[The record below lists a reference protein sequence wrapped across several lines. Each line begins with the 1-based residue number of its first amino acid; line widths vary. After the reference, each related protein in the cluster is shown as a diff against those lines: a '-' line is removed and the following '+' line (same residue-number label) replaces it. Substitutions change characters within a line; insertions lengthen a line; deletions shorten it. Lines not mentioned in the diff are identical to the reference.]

1 MRVGEPP
8 FETGWKSVTQ
18 YWIRLTIVSAALLS
32 LSALPAFAYPE
43 STTNVEPSGTPPL
56 CSDCHGL
63 ESITQDPATVRQ
75 VSKPATWS
83 AFDSEAGTFVGSRK
97 GPHGGYTS
105 GTQKCSTCHMV
116 HNAAGNEA
124 LLAEATIA
132 DTCNT
137 CHDGTGGGGVYGV
150 IQFRSGS
157 APAAT
162 HGIGA
167 DSLNATGT
175 VTIPGGLAS
184 GASLN
189 TTFTG
194 ESGSMTCTDCHSPH
208 NADTVNPF
216 IGDRKRSSADTST
229 RVATNRLL
237 RKMPTKA
244 TVAVSEYG
252 SDWCESCHKG
262 SHPSG
267 ATLSH
272 SVAHD
277 SDGYYYRKVIRR
289 AGYDTTAASAVA
301 TDLGGSNLGYV
312 IPTETVRPK
321 PICQQ
326 CHEDT
331 RKVGD
336 DVAQRFT
343 VDSVTE
349 SFTVNTDGVG
359 GGNPQFQNFPH
370 ETQGANLL
378 VEQDPDLCTNCH

>member
-1 MRVGEPP
+1 
-8 FETGWKSVTQ
+8 VTK
-18 YWIRLTIVSAALLS
+18 YWIRLFIASATLLA
-32 LSALPAFAYPE
+32 LSAVPAFAYPE

-63 ESITQDPATVRQ
+63 ESLTQNPATVGK

-105 GTQKCSTCHMV
+105 GTQKCSTCHLV
-116 HNAAGNEA
+116 HNAVGNDA
-124 LLAEATIA
+124 LLAGATIA

-150 IQFRSGS
+150 IKYRSG
-157 APAAT
+157 ATTEPAG
-162 HGIGA
+162 HRIGVA
-167 DSLNATGT
+167 SLNTTGT
-175 VTIPGGLAS
+175 VTVPGGLAS

-237 RKMPTKA
+237 RRMPTKG

-267 ATLSH
+267 ATLTH
-272 SVAHD
+272 SVAHN
-277 SDGYYYRKVIRR
+277 SDGYFYRKVIRR
-289 AGYDTTAASAVA
+289 SGYDTTAASVVA
-301 TDLGGSNLGYV
+301 TDLGGSNLGYTM
-312 IPTETVRPK
+312 PTETVRPK

-326 CHEDT
+326 CHEDA
-331 RKVGD
+331 RHVGD
-336 DVAQRFT
+336 VQRFAVRST
-343 VDSVTE
+343 TE

-359 GGNPQFQNFPH
+359 GGNPRFQNFPH
-370 ETQGANLL
+370 ETQGLHLL
-378 VEQDPDLCTNCH
+378 IEQDPDLCTNCH